1 MDLIYQKES
10 YIIRGIAFEIY
21 RQFRNAYKEKIYQNA
36 YAIGLKEKDLIVER
50 EKRIDVFFKGKKV
63 GVYIPDLVI
72 NEKIIIELKAKPKVT
87 ADDIKQFWYY
97 LKGSNYKVGFL
108 INFGAADGVEI
119 IRRVY
124 DSVRNK

>member
-10 YIIRGIAFEIY
+10 YVIRGIAFEIY
-21 RQFRNAYKEKIYQNA
+21 KQFRNAYKEKIYQNA
-36 YAIGLKEKDLIVER
+36 YEIGLKEKDLIVEK
-50 EKRIDVFFKGKKV
+50 EKRINVFFKGKKV
-63 GVYIPDLVI
+63 GIYIPDLVI

-87 ADDIKQFWYY
+87 PDDIKQFWYY

-108 INFGAADGVEI
+108 INFGAIDGVEI

-124 DSVRNK
+124 DSARNK